1 MVKVEGAAPAK
12 TRRKRKYDSQKAA
25 RTRLINKERRR
36 KGLPTL
42 AEEDRMIKPRRAY
55 KYTMMYSGK
64 TGKYRKFKGEL
75 GENAA
80 EWREQNSKY
89 KDRVR
94 KENDDGCTSSAG
106 SLSSE

>member
-1 MVKVEGAAPAK
+1 MVKVEVASQKATA

-25 RTRLINKERRR
+25 RTRQINKERRR

-42 AEEDRMIKPRRAY
+42 AEEDRMKKPRRAY

-64 TGKYRKFKGEL
+64 SGKYRKFKGEL

-89 KDRVR
+89 KDRV
-94 KENDDGCTSSAG
+94 KKNDVEHGTSSA
-106 SLSSE
+106 SS